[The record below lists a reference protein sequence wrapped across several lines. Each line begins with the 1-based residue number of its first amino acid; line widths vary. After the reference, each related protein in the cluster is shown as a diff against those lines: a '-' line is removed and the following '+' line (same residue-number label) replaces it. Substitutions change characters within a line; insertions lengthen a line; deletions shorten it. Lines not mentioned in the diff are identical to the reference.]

1 MTVEGQQRMQ
11 FLKQTTKKIIPAPLD
26 SIRRSILSS
35 SSSNLSALFCT
46 EDNSDATDPDETDGN
61 CRSRSKLEVVASTK
75 SSRFLDD
82 SSPNLHSWTGRRC
95 SRIDCSC
102 LIHNFVRL
110 LSRLKADRSNFPDF
124 LSNSDRNFFFCVAIP

>member
-1 MTVEGQQRMQ
+1 MSTYMRAPIRNGRWKQARTTAHVI
-11 FLKQTTKKIIPAPLD
+11 LKQTKKKIIPGPLD

-46 EDNSDATDPDETDGN
+46 DDNNDATDPDETDGN
-61 CRSRSKLEVVASTK
+61 CKSRSKLEVVASTN

-102 LIHNFVRL
+102 L
-110 LSRLKADRSNFPDF
+110 
-124 LSNSDRNFFFCVAIP
+124 